1 MLKSSEFS
9 LSNLSSSSGDEGAAT
24 GVAVDCPDGV
34 KVDWCERLYFGD
46 S

>member
-9 LSNLSSSSGDEGAAT
+9 LSNLSSSSDEGAAT

-34 KVDWCERLYFGD
+34 KVD
-46 S
+46 

>member
-34 KVDWCERLYFGD
+34 KVD
-46 S
+46 